1 MIAKLSGLLDSIGPD
16 HLVLDVGGV
25 GYLVHC
31 SSRMLQGLPA
41 LGSRL
46 SFTVETVVR
55 EDAILLYGFEDLVS
69 RDWFRLLQT
78 VQGVGAKVALAM
90 LSTFRA
96 EELAQN
102 IAGQDWSSL
111 TRAPGVGRKLGE
123 RLVTELKDKVPAEAA
138 FAATAGRGGAAIV
151 VAGASARDAVS
162 ALIHLGYRQS
172 EAQSAI
178 GRAASRVG
186 PEAPVEALIRAG
198 LKELAP

>member
-1 MIAKLSGLLDSIGPD
+1 MIAKLSGLLDSVGVD

-41 LGSRL
+41 PGARL

-55 EDAILLYGFEDLVS
+55 DDAILLYGFEDLAM

-96 EELAQN
+96 DELAHN
-102 IAGQDWSSL
+102 IAVQDWTSL
-111 TRAPGVGRKLGE
+111 TRAAGVGRKLGE
-123 RLVTELKDKVPAEAA
+123 RIVTELRDKVPAEAA
-138 FAATAGRGGAAIV
+138 FTTVPGKGGAAIV
-151 VAGASARDAVS
+151 VGASARDAIS
-162 ALIHLGYRQS
+162 ALVHLGYRPS
-172 EAQSAI
+172 EAQTAI
-178 GRAASRVG
+178 GRAANRVG
-186 PEAPVEALIRAG
+186 AEAPVEALIRAG